1 MSVSNDAF
9 MNRCRDTRGTV
20 SGTYAPPSE
29 GKPVSKAS
37 VNDTAGAPPRV
48 LTYRIARGVDE

>member
-1 MSVSNDAF
+1 M
-9 MNRCRDTRGTV
+9 RGRDTRGTV

-48 LTYRIARGVDE
+48 LTYRIARGVDG